1 MNDFFSIFNPE
12 WWMDENNNALQMTDA
27 VLFLL
32 LAIPVAYLFIYA
44 LASLR
49 KYKNPYPLAK
59 KQHRFLVLFVV
70 LRNGKEVIESINHF
84 LDTQIYPKDKYDIAV
99 AATQLP
105 EEDLVTLLQMPV
117 NIVVPD
123 KEHCTK
129 IYAIQQV
136 MERYSPHEYDAITI
150 FNSDNKIVPNAL
162 ELFNNAYY
170 SGCDAIQAHR
180 MTENLNTNIAIL
192 NATSEEIN
200 NHLFRKAHT
209 ILGFSS
215 ALIGSGMMFDFEMF
229 QKITPRLSGSDLAK
243 ATEMELLKENRYTEY
258 MEEIICYCKKTDDTS
273 GYSRERQ
280 RWLGSQYRSSLL
292 ALGQFPIA
300 FLQGKRDLC
309 EKLFQWLLPTRFLL
323 IVYNTVCAVVM
334 TLLEWPLSIKWYALL
349 ATLFITFLMAMP
361 EGEINRR
368 FRRAFW
374 SLPILVFTSFMS
386 HITRIFRIRK
396 KGNAAK

>member
-1 MNDFFSIFNPE
+1 MNDIFSIFNPD

-49 KYKNPYPLAK
+49 KYKNPYPPSPK
-59 KQHRFLVLFVV
+59 RHRFLVLFVV
-70 LRNGKEVIESINHF
+70 LKNGKEVIESINHF
-84 LDTQIYPKDKYDIAV
+84 LDTQTYPKEKYDIAV
-99 AATQLP
+99 AATQLS

-180 MTENLNTNIAIL
+180 MTENLNTNIAVL

-209 ILGFSS
+209 ALGFSS

-229 QKITPRLSGSDLAK
+229 QEIAPRLSGSDLAK
-243 ATEMELLKENRYTEY
+243 AAEMELLKENIYTEY
-258 MEEIICYCKKTDDTS
+258 MEEIVCYCKKTDDTS
-273 GYSRERQ
+273 GYSKERQ
-280 RWLGSQYRSSLL
+280 RWLGSQYRSSIFGIATISDSILTRKVGFMRKIIPM
-292 ALGQFPIA
+292 ATSIPFPAHLIYHDMCRSNDVSGVA
-300 FLQGKRDLC
+300 ACYKMVCTFSRFIHHFFDGHARRGNQPQIP
-309 EKLFQWLLPTRFLL
+309 ERFLVSAH
-323 IVYNTVCAVVM
+323 IG
-334 TLLEWPLSIKWYALL
+334 SH
-349 ATLFITFLMAMP
+349 LFHEPHHKNL
-361 EGEINRR
+361 
-368 FRRAFW
+368 
-374 SLPILVFTSFMS
+374 
-386 HITRIFRIRK
+386 
-396 KGNAAK
+396 